1 MLFGEIHIFSK
12 RRASLRNASSLLLHE
27 CYGKSDQYYIVSV
40 ENVDINSAK
49 KHFSKISAD
58 ESNVRTFVHKE
69 QRFIMTG
76 DFEIIVIDGL
86 DIRSFKLNKIGKTF
100 LTVILVYF
108 SIFNG
113 RFSQF
118 LP

>member
-1 MLFGEIHIFSK
+1 MP
-12 RRASLRNASSLLLHE
+12 LRNASSLLLHE

-76 DFEIIVIDGL
+76 DYQIIVIDGL
-86 DIRSFKLNKIGKTF
+86 DIRSFKFKKIGKTF
-100 LTVILVYF
+100 FNSFFVYF
-108 SIFNG
+108 LNF
-113 RFSQF
+113 
-118 LP
+118 

>member
-1 MLFGEIHIFSK
+1 MP
-12 RRASLRNASSLLLHE
+12 LRNASSLLLHE

-76 DFEIIVIDGL
+76 DYQIIVIGGL

-100 LTVILVYF
+100 F
-108 SIFNG
+108 NSFFFCIF
-113 RFSQF
+113 F
-118 LP
+118 